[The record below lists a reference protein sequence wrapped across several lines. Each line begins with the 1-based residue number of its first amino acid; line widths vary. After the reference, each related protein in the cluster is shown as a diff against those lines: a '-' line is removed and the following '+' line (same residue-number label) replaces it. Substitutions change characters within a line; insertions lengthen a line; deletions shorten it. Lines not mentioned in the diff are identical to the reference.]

1 MVQTDGGVGYAVT
14 VPAGVA
20 ERLPATG
27 ARVSLHTELVVKEDG
42 WALFGFDRAVE
53 RMVFQRLLGASGFG
67 PKLALALLSALGP
80 ERTVRSILARDLA
93 ALSSVSGVG
102 RRRPS
107 GWCSSCRTSS
117 ATSRSRRPAP
127 RAAGTEEAVQALV
140 GLGYGPGAA
149 DDAVRAALGGRRTA
163 GNLATDPAGACSSSP
178 PPGEGADRDERA
190 SRDRRMELHPLR
202 YHQPEAGA
210 RPTRPS
216 ARDRCNHCRAWHIVT
231 PGERPVRWNAR
242 LDDGGP
248 MTQAAGHH
256 PRALPEETG
265 ADAALRPSR
274 LDEFVGQA
282 QVKSSLQIAIDAAK
296 GRRETLDHTLF
307 FGPPGLGKTTLAM
320 LMAREMGVQLRT
332 TSGPVL
338 EKPGDLVG
346 LLTSLGP
353 GDMLFIDE
361 IHRMKP
367 ALEEFLYPA
376 MEDFRVD
383 VRIADGPHAQTIPM
397 ALERFTLI
405 GATTRFGLLTPP
417 MRARFGLVE
426 RLGLLSARR
435 AAADRRPLGV
445 RSSRCP
451 IDEAGAAEIARRSR
465 GTPRVANRLLRRVR
479 DYAQVKA
486 DGRINVAVAAR
497 GAGPAQRGRVRP
509 RRHGRAHPHHDH
521 REVRR
526 RARSGSA
533 RWPSR
538 SARTP
543 ARCRTCTSRILIQQG
558 FLERTPRGRCAT
570 ALAYRRFGLTPP
582 PAAQATIFD
591 G

>member
-1 MVQTDGGVGYAVT
+1 MNKLQVT
-14 VPAGVA
+14 
-20 ERLPATG
+20 T
-27 ARVSLHTELVVKEDG
+27 
-42 WALFGFDRAVE
+42 
-53 RMVFQRLLGASGFG
+53 
-67 PKLALALLSALGP
+67 P
-80 ERTVRSILARDLA
+80 ES
-93 ALSSVSGVG
+93 
-102 RRRPS
+102 
-107 GWCSSCRTSS
+107 
-117 ATSRSRRPAP
+117 
-127 RAAGTEEAVQALV
+127 
-140 GLGYGPGAA
+140 
-149 DDAVRAALGGRRTA
+149 
-163 GNLATDPAGACSSSP
+163 
-178 PPGEGADRDERA
+178 
-190 SRDRRMELHPLR
+190 
-202 YHQPEAGA
+202 
-210 RPTRPS
+210 
-216 ARDRCNHCRAWHIVT
+216 
-231 PGERPVRWNAR
+231 
-242 LDDGGP
+242 
-248 MTQAAGHH
+248 
-256 PRALPEETG
+256 LPEESG

-383 VRIADGPHAQTIPM
+383 VRIAEGPNAQTIPM

-426 RLGLLSARR
+426 RLGFYPPEELQQIVARSASI
-435 AAADRRPLGV
+435 LQV
-445 RSSRCP
+445 P
-451 IDEAGAAEIARRSR
+451 IDEAGASEIARRSR

-486 DGRINVAVAAR
+486 DGRITAPVAAVALGRLNVDEFGLDDMDVRILTTIIEKFGGGPVGLGTVAVAV
-497 GAGPAQRGRVRP
+497 GEDAGTLQDVYEPF
-509 RRHGRAHPHHDH
+509 
-521 REVRR
+521 
-526 RARSGSA
+526 
-533 RWPSR
+533 
-538 SARTP
+538 
-543 ARCRTCTSRILIQQG
+543 LIQQG
-558 FLERTPRGRCAT
+558 YLDRTPRGRCGPGLPPLRAHT
-570 ALAYRRFGLTPP
+570 ARRPGNHL
-582 PAAQATIFD
+582 
-591 G
+591 